1 MVNELGNYLS
11 IDRMNIGLIDNKAYT
26 FQDVFVKG
34 TNVPGR
40 EIGHTRT
47 LNKTVVEAS
56 LEKGGSII
64 IGNEKPSDL
73 IKTFPNLKS
82 TLDTGIQSMLVV
94 TLESSTDL
102 IGAIVI
108 ASFKSSA
115 YTEHDIGL
123 VKKLSS
129 KIIGRV
135 IILKKGGQI

>member
-1 MVNELGNYLS
+1 MVNQLGNYLS

-82 TLDTGIQSMLVV
+82 TLDTGIRSMLVV

-115 YTEHDIGL
+115 YTEHDIEL

-135 IILKKGGQI
+135 IILKEGGQI